1 MIEINSNELEDIIE
15 IENEVFNY
23 PWTRQIFCEEL
34 NNKFTQASFIKDNNK
49 IIGYGFITILYENA
63 DIDNIAVSNKYQ
75 GKGYGNKLLNELI
88 EIAKENKV
96 ENILLEVRI
105 SNNRAINLYKKNG
118 FEIIRII
125 KSYYQDNYE
134 DAYQM
139 IKHLEVE

>member
-23 PWTRQIFCEEL
+23 PWTRQIFLEEL
-34 NNKFTQASFIKDNNK
+34 NNKFTHASLIKDNDK
-49 IIGYGFITILYENA
+49 IIAYGFISILYENG
-63 DIDNIAVSNKYQ
+63 DIDNIAVSSSYQ
-75 GKGYGNKLLNELI
+75 GKGYGNKVLNELTN
-88 EIAKENKV
+88 IAKENKV
-96 ENILLEVRI
+96 ENILLEVRV
-105 SNNRAINLYKKNG
+105 SNVKAINLYKKNG